1 MSAALLL
8 ALLVGAWE
16 LVVRGGGVDPLVLP
30 APSQVARS
38 LYEDRALLVEDL
50 AVTSIE
56 VVAGLAT
63 ALLVGAATGIAMHVW
78 PSVRRSLHPLVV
90 GSQAVP
96 IPVIAPLLLFAL
108 GFGLAPKVV
117 VIALICFFPVAVNLF
132 DGLRAVE
139 PEQRKLFASLRASR
153 AQTLRH
159 LELPAALPR
168 AFTGL
173 KIAAAVSVIGAVFA
187 EWIGS
192 ENGLGHGLLVA
203 GGQLETPR
211 AFASAF
217 LLFLLAIALY
227 GAFALAERRLVDW
240 APRHEPGGP

>member
-1 MSAALLL
+1 MSAAVV
-8 ALLVGAWE
+8 LLVLLGGWE
-16 LVVRGGGVDPLVLP
+16 IAVRGGGVDPLVLP
-30 APSQVARS
+30 APSQVAQSLFEDRS
-38 LYEDRALLVEDL
+38 LLAEDLLV
-50 AVTSIE
+50 TSVE
-56 VVAGLAT
+56 VLAGLAVALVIGVT
-63 ALLVGAATGIAMHVW
+63 AGVAMHLW
-78 PSVRRSLHPLVV
+78 PRVRRSLHPLVV

-117 VIALICFFPVAVNLF
+117 VIALVAFFPVAVNLF

-139 PEQRKLFASLRASR
+139 ADQRKLFRSLRASR
-153 AQTLRH
+153 LQTLRH

-192 ENGLGHGLLVA
+192 TNGLGHGLLVA

-217 LLFLLAIALY
+217 LLFLLAITLY

-240 APRHEPGGP
+240 APRHRPGGP